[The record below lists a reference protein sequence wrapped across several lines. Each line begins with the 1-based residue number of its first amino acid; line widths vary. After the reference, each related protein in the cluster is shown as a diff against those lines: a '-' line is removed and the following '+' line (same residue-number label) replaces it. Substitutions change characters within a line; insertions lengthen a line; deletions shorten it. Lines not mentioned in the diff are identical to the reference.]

1 MNAPHRVSPEQL
13 PDPWLLDTEGL
24 LSELARIPA
33 NSRSAFPPVRNDII
47 GPINSLIDGVWDLE
61 QRLRYCLH
69 LHCEGQ
75 RAFARQHDKKLA
87 KRHGSDR
94 SASTTHDESLSSER
108 LTSPTTHERDAHHE
122 RDSPRSRKNTQLRV
136 TPCA

>member
-47 GPINSLIDGVWDLE
+47 GPINSLIDGVWTSNSGCDTASI
-61 QRLRYCLH
+61 CT
-69 LHCEGQ
+69 
-75 RAFARQHDKKLA
+75 ARV
-87 KRHGSDR
+87 
-94 SASTTHDESLSSER
+94 SER
-108 LTSPTTHERDAHHE
+108 LHANTI
-122 RDSPRSRKNTQLRV
+122 KN
-136 TPCA
+136 